1 MHTSL
6 LFIVYY
12 VLEGN
17 KMTQIIAM
25 IVAVLLAIGGLQRS
39 PAQQPDSIPTAATEQ
54 ATRLTAKQAED
65 IALQHAGLRA
75 ETVTALRSVFDWDD
89 GRPEWEVDF
98 RVGRTEYEYTIHAET
113 GRILEWDRDYD

>member
-1 MHTSL
+1 
-6 LFIVYY
+6 
-12 VLEGN
+12 
-17 KMTQIIAM
+17 MTQIIAM

-65 IALQHAGLRA
+65 IALQHAGLSA